1 MSKKGGTRVGV
12 GRLTAGSESIWG
24 YIKHA
29 IVAIEKVS
37 S

>member
-12 GRLTAGSESIWG
+12 GRLTADGESIWG

-29 IVAIEKVS
+29 VITRAGI
-37 S
+37 